1 MKSPKFSVVVTLYNK
16 EAEIQSALRSV
27 LSQTVEDFEI
37 LVIND
42 GSTDGSRAVVE
53 AFVDPR
59 IRIID
64 QVNGGE
70 SAARNRGIAEA
81 SSALIAFLDGDD
93 EWFPSFLATITRLSR
108 SFPGAGAYA
117 VNYIAMTRPSI
128 PRSIPK
134 RCVPRHPWEGV
145 IPNYFHTRN
154 VVHGS
159 SIVVRKEVFS
169 VAGQFRVGLS
179 PGEDLD
185 MWFRIGARYPIAYST
200 HSGAVVYFKTPSRTR
215 NPIKPPP
222 ESFLDRSL
230 ADIEAATEI
239 PQTVKSQARGYVA
252 TFDLRRILMLI
263 RVDNQF
269 DASRALSRWRQR
281 HGITATWLLCKIAS
295 LLPEGIFDVLSTCR
309 SYGMR
314 SLFRRDS
321 KTLTDQ
327 RERS

>member
-16 EAEIQSALRSV
+16 EAEIQSALSSV

-42 GSTDGSRAVVE
+42 GSTDRSRAAVE
-53 AFVDPR
+53 AFADPR

-64 QVNGGE
+64 QVNAGA

-81 SSALIAFLDGDD
+81 SSGLVAFLDGDD
-93 EWFPSFLATITRLSR
+93 EWFPSFLGTITRLLK
-108 SFPGAGAYA
+108 SFPEAGAFA
-117 VNYIAMTRPSI
+117 VNYVAMTRPSI
-128 PRSIPK
+128 PLSIPK
-134 RCVPRHPWEGV
+134 RSVPPHPWEGV

-154 VVHGS
+154 VVHPS

-169 VAGQFRVGLS
+169 VAGRFRVGLS
-179 PGEDLD
+179 LGEDLD
-185 MWFRIGARYPIAYST
+185 MWFRIGARFPIAYST
-200 HSGAVVYFKTPSRTR
+200 HSGAVVYFKPPARTR
-215 NPIKPPP
+215 NPIEPPP

-239 PQTVKSQARGYVA
+239 PPTVKSHARDYVA
-252 TFDLRRILMLI
+252 AFDLRRILMLI
-263 RVDNQF
+263 RVDRHF

-281 HGITATWLLCKIAS
+281 HGITARWLLCKTAS

-309 SYGMR
+309 SYGIH
-314 SLFRRDS
+314 SFFRRDS
-321 KTLTDQ
+321 KKLMGT
-327 RERS
+327 RERA